1 MGKIAQTLKVGN
13 RKNLSVDDLADVIES
28 MYIELADAINRK
40 PDVYE
45 RSTDGL
51 TSDTILSNGT
61 ININNT
67 TNKVEVLTNHSSSTV
82 TWVTVS

>member
-1 MGKIAQTLKVGN
+1 MGKIAKTLEIGN

-40 PDVYE
+40 PDLYE

-67 TNKVEVLTNHSSSTV
+67 TNKVEVLTNHSSSAV